1 VVKVGF
7 IAVNRKERVLSLGS
21 RLKKIRT
28 ERGMT
33 QKELAAPSYTHA
45 YISTIEAGRRTPSRD
60 ALAHFAAKLG
70 VGVDELMT
78 GRPPDLI
85 PQLQLRLS
93 EARRLVSAGD
103 FEEADANYA
112 RTEREAHR
120 YGLVRLEA
128 KAREGRG
135 LAAERSGNLEVA
147 IEHYETAEELL
158 DPESPVARADVVSAK
173 ARCLQ
178 MLGETRYAAYALE
191 SLLEMLERR
200 DLRDPTALVRLHAS
214 LVAAYFELGLYK
226 KASASADKALS
237 MAAKV
242 EDPEGLAAM
251 HINAARVLLHDGR
264 SQDAEDSLRR
274 AEELYKQL
282 DLQSETGSAY
292 LAQGY
297 IMAREDRVGE
307 ARDKL
312 RLAIEHFER
321 HPNPVDEATAINELA
336 RLERLDGKE
345 RVALELL
352 DRSIKLLRDSDVA
365 ELGLAY
371 RERGLCLARSDATL
385 AEKSFRTAIELYE
398 RSEETVQL
406 PATYRALGD
415 LLSDG
420 GDRDGGCE
428 AYRTG
433 ILVLEEA
440 LEGRAA

>member
-1 VVKVGF
+1 V
-7 IAVNRKERVLSLGS
+7 SLGT
-21 RLKKIRT
+21 RLRKVRT
-28 ERGMT
+28 ERGLT

-45 YISTIEAGRRTPSRD
+45 YISTIEAGRRTPSRA
-60 ALAHFAAKLG
+60 ALEHFASKLG
-70 VGVDELMT
+70 VGVDELLT
-78 GRPPDLI
+78 GRPPDLV

-93 EARRLVSAGD
+93 DARKQVSVGD
-103 FEEADANYA
+103 FEAVDAEYA
-112 RTEREAHR
+112 KIAREARR

-128 KAREGRG
+128 KAEQGRG
-135 LAAERSGNLEVA
+135 LAAERAGNLEIAV
-147 IEHYETAEELL
+147 EHYETAEEKL
-158 DPESPVARADVVSAK
+158 DRQSPVAKADVISAK

-178 MLGETRYAAYALE
+178 MLGDTRYAAYALE

-200 DLRDPTALVRLHAS
+200 ELRDPTALVRIHAS

-251 HINAARVLLHDGR
+251 HINAARVLLHEGR
-264 SQDAEDSLRR
+264 SEDAEDSLRR

-297 IMAREDRVGE
+297 IMAREGRVDE
-307 ARDKL
+307 ARTKL
-312 RLAIEHFER
+312 KLAIEHFER
-321 HPNPVDEATAINELA
+321 YPNPVDEATAINELA

-345 RVALELL
+345 KVALDLL
-352 DRSIKLLRDSDVA
+352 EHSIKLLQDSDVA
-365 ELGLAY
+365 ELALAY
-371 RERGLCLARSDATL
+371 RERGLCLVASDVTL

-398 RSEETVQL
+398 RAEETVQL

-415 LLSDG
+415 LLSER
-420 GDRDGGCE
+420 GDRDGGCD

-433 ILVLEEA
+433 ILALEEA
-440 LEGRAA
+440 LQGRAA

>member
-1 VVKVGF
+1 LDLF
-7 IAVNRKERVLSLGS
+7 PARKERDLSLGT
-21 RLKKIRT
+21 RLRKIRT
-28 ERGMT
+28 DRGLT

-60 ALAHFAAKLG
+60 ALDHFASKLG
-70 VGVDELMT
+70 VGVEELLT
-78 GRPPDLI
+78 GRPPDLV
-85 PQLQLRLS
+85 PQLRLRLS
-93 EARRLVSAGD
+93 TARRQVSAGE
-103 FEEADANYA
+103 FEGADEEYA
-112 RTEREAHR
+112 RVAREARR
-120 YGLVRLEA
+120 YGLVRIEA
-128 KAREGRG
+128 KAQQGRG
-135 LAAERSGNLEVA
+135 LAAERSGNLEIAV
-147 IEHYETAEELL
+147 EHYETAEEIL
-158 DPESPVARADVVSAK
+158 DGESPVARADVVSAK

-178 MLGETRYAAYALE
+178 MLGDTRYAAYAIE

-200 DLRDPTALVRLHAS
+200 ELRDPTALVRLHTS

-237 MAAKV
+237 MASNV

-264 SQDAEDSLRR
+264 SEDAEESLRR

-282 DLQSETGSAY
+282 DLQSETASAY

-297 IMAREDRVGE
+297 IMARERRVDD
-307 ARDKL
+307 ARTKL
-312 RLAIEHFER
+312 KLAIEHFER
-321 HPNPVDEATAINELA
+321 YPNPVDEANAINELA

-345 RVALELL
+345 KVALELL
-352 DRSIKLLRDSDVA
+352 EHSIKLLQDSDVA
-365 ELGLAY
+365 ELALAY
-371 RERGLCLARSDATL
+371 RERGLCLAATDVTL

-398 RSEETVQL
+398 RAEETVQL

-415 LLSDG
+415 LLAQQ

-433 ILVLEEA
+433 IVVLEEG
-440 LEGRAA
+440 LQGRAD